1 MCESI
6 LGLAMPLKLYFSFF
20 LNWTRDFIFYLF
32 THPCVFS
39 VVPSCFA
46 ERFSRNLLGRKL
58 ACKAGG
64 GHLLQHPG
72 CWQEAC
78 VLRPGSDF
86 ARDC

>member
-20 LNWTRDFIFYLF
+20 VNWTRDFIFYLF

-46 ERFSRNLLGRKL
+46 ERFSRVFWVESWLVRLEGDTYPSTLAAGRK
-58 ACKAGG
+58 
-64 GHLLQHPG
+64 H
-72 CWQEAC
+72 
-78 VLRPGSDF
+78 VF
-86 ARDC
+86 